1 MQSRKERHQH
11 EIKNAEAIE
20 KGLDPFADTMNSGN
34 KGDSPRKKRKKP
46 NRLILLLLLLVIVIG
61 LFFGLKVLLT
71 DNTAALDPNDTTFKT
86 VKIPSGSTPS
96 QMAKALQKQKVIKSS
111 EAFYKYSLKH
121 GAEDLQAG
129 TYKISPS
136 QNVQLIFKQ
145 LTMGPNAGPQLG
157 KGYVLVATGQDQ
169 AAIAKNI
176 ASETK
181 LSQDKVNKAF
191 SDKSIIS
198 KMKSKYPDLL
208 KNMSSKSNLADY
220 VYPAAYDLNKVTDVT
235 DLMTKLLAT
244 SDKQLKSYYK
254 DLNKD
259 GINKPAVITLMATSG
274 KSEFEHRLAFVNT
287 IAPYAQ
293 TLSKKYGILA
303 SIAIA
308 QAAHESNWDN
318 SKLSSKYNNYFGV
331 KTQDE
336 TAGKSV
342 VLETTE
348 YVDGKPETQKARFA
362 VYSDWKDSMK
372 EHAETLVNGNTWN
385 PNQFQDVLDAKNYK
399 EAAKALY
406 KDSYATD
413 VNYPKLIINLIETWN
428 LQRFDK

>member
-1 MQSRKERHQH
+1 M
-11 EIKNAEAIE
+11 
-20 KGLDPFADTMNSGN
+20 
-34 KGDSPRKKRKKP
+34 
-46 NRLILLLLLLVIVIG
+46 
-61 LFFGLKVLLT
+61 
-71 DNTAALDPNDTTFKT
+71 
-86 VKIPSGSTPS
+86 
-96 QMAKALQKQKVIKSS
+96 
-111 EAFYKYSLKH
+111 
-121 GAEDLQAG
+121 
-129 TYKISPS
+129 
-136 QNVQLIFKQ
+136 IFKQ

-169 AAIAKNI
+169 AAIAKNV

-191 SDKSIIS
+191 GDKSIIS

-274 KSEFEHRLAFVNT
+274 KSKFEHRLAFVNK

-303 SIAIA
+303 SISIA

-372 EHAETLVNGNTWN
+372 EHAETLVNGNT
-385 PNQFQDVLDAKNYK
+385 
-399 EAAKALY
+399 
-406 KDSYATD
+406 
-413 VNYPKLIINLIETWN
+413 
-428 LQRFDK
+428 